1 MIDAFDESLRKNE
14 NNQGN
19 ATIELTGD
27 IGKLV
32 SFLNFKLKQ
41 ENQNIGN
48 NLVARD
54 VFIWQ

>member
-1 MIDAFDESLRKNE
+1 MIDAFEESLRRNG

-19 ATIELTGD
+19 VTIEASGD

-41 ENQNIGN
+41 ENQRIGN
-48 NLVARD
+48 NLVTGD
-54 VFIWQ
+54 VFI

>member
-54 VFIWQ
+54 VFI